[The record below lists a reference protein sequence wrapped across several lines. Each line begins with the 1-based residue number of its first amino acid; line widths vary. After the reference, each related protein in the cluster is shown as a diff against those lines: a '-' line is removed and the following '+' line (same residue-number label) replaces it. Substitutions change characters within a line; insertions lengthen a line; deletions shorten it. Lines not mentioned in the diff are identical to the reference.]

1 MRKITVASFAGTL
14 VTASALWAGLATGP
28 AAAVAGDLCYSVSQS
43 GVGGAH
49 EVSRCINYNLGT
61 ICEYRYANI
70 GQLEHLEAEACVP
83 AP

>member
-1 MRKITVASFAGTL
+1 MSKITVASFAGTL

-49 EVSRCINYNLGT
+49 EVSRCVNYNLGT
-61 ICEYRYANI
+61 ICEYQTGHV
-70 GQLEHLEAEACVP
+70 GQLETVSVEVCVP